1 MSIDTAASPDTDD
14 GYLQGLSYTCCDRG
28 GYLLKYYSAA
38 TCALQ
43 PECFLEELICGST
56 FFTLK
61 SIASEL
67 MYRLGRE
74 TKVTNDGN
82 TCRCELTD
90 CAE

>member
-1 MSIDTAASPDTDD
+1 MPIDTATSPDTDD
-14 GYLQGLSYTCCDRG
+14 GYLQGLSYTCRDRG
-28 GYLLKYYSAA
+28 GYLLEYHSAA
-38 TCALQ
+38 ACALQ
-43 PECFLEELICGST
+43 PESFLEELICGST

-90 CAE
+90 CTE